1 MSATIKLEKN
11 HFPVLLDELVSII
24 SPLYSGTFIDC
35 TLGNG
40 GYSKEILKNKQNK
53 VIAID
58 RDINAIEVAKQ
69 LKKKYNKQFN
79 FRHLKFSEV
88 NKIEKIGDD
97 LKGIIFDLGFSL
109 IQVRD
114 PNKGISFYNQGKLD
128 MRMGLNKT
136 SADEA
141 INNLSYS
148 ELNNI
153 FKFLGEEKKSKLISK
168 AIINERKKKLI
179 NTPDLVKIVDYAKN
193 FKRGKTHNSTQI
205 FQALRIYVNKE
216 IHELIYGLINS
227 FRILPIGGIIAVVTF
242 HSIEDKIVK
251 FFFKHYSEN
260 KNSSRYLPNV
270 KKKELLFKLPHK
282 KFLLPTADEIKK
294 NPSSRSAKLR
304 YATKINNNKNFQDFL
319 KKFQHLLDIE
329 KIKGKYV

>member
-35 TLGNG
+35 TFGNG

-58 RDINAIEVAKQ
+58 RDIDAIEVAKL

-79 FRHLKFSEV
+79 FHHLKFSEV
-88 NKIEKIGDD
+88 HKIEKAGED
-97 LKGIIFDLGFSL
+97 LKGIIFDLGFSS

-114 PNKGISFYNQGKLD
+114 PNKGMSFYNQGKLD

-153 FKFLGEEKKSKLISK
+153 FKFLGEEKKGKSISK
-168 AIINERKKKLI
+168 AIINARKKKLI

-193 FKRGKTHNSTQI
+193 FKRGKTHNSTQV

-242 HSIEDKIVK
+242 HSLEDKIVK

-270 KKKELLFKLPHK
+270 KKKNFYLSFP
-282 KFLLPTADEIKK
+282 I
-294 NPSSRSAKLR
+294 
-304 YATKINNNKNFQDFL
+304 KNFCYQL
-319 KKFQHLLDIE
+319 PMK
-329 KIKGKYV
+329 

>member
-1 MSATIKLEKN
+1 M
-11 HFPVLLDELVSII
+11 
-24 SPLYSGTFIDC
+24 
-35 TLGNG
+35 
-40 GYSKEILKNKQNK
+40 
-53 VIAID
+53 
-58 RDINAIEVAKQ
+58 
-69 LKKKYNKQFN
+69 
-79 FRHLKFSEV
+79 

-97 LKGIIFDLGFSL
+97 LKGIIFDLGFSS

-153 FKFLGEEKKSKLISK
+153 FKFLGEEKKGKSISK
-168 AIINERKKKLI
+168 AIINARKKKLI

-193 FKRGKTHNSTQI
+193 FKRGKTHNSTQV

-242 HSIEDKIVK
+242 HSLEDKIVK

>member
-35 TLGNG
+35 TFGNG

-58 RDINAIEVAKQ
+58 RDIDAIEAAKL

-79 FRHLKFSEV
+79 FYHLKFSEV
-88 NKIEKIGDD
+88 HKIEKAGED
-97 LKGIIFDLGFSL
+97 LKGIIFDLGFSS

-114 PNKGISFYNQGKLD
+114 PNKGMSFYNQGKLD

-260 KNSSRYLPNV
+260 KNSSRYLPNI
-270 KKKELLFKLPHK
+270 KKKELLFKLPPK
-282 KFLLPTADEIKK
+282 KFLLPTVDEIKK

-304 YATKINNNKNFQDFL
+304 YATKINNNKNFHDFL

-329 KIKGKYV
+329 NIKGKYV

>member
-35 TLGNG
+35 TFGNG

-58 RDINAIEVAKQ
+58 RDIDAIEVAKL

-79 FRHLKFSEV
+79 FHHLKFSEV
-88 NKIEKIGDD
+88 HKIEKAGKD
-97 LKGIIFDLGFSL
+97 LKGIIFDLGFSS

-114 PNKGISFYNQGKLD
+114 PNKGMSFYNQGKLD

-216 IHELIYGLINS
+216 IHELIHGLINS
-227 FRILPIGGIIAVVTF
+227 FRILPIGGIMAVVTF

-260 KNSSRYLPNV
+260 KNSSRYLPNI
-270 KKKELLFKLPHK
+270 KKKELLFKLPPK
-282 KFLLPTADEIKK
+282 KFLLPTVDEIKK

-304 YATKINNNKNFQDFL
+304 YATKINNNKNFHDFL

-329 KIKGKYV
+329 NIKGKYV